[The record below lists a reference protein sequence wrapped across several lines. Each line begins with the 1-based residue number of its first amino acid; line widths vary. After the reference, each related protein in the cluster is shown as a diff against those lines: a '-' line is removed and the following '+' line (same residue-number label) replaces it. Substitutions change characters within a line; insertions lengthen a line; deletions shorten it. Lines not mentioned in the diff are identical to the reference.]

1 MAINL
6 DTLAAD
12 LRGMSDQDWEAV
24 RDIWSA
30 EHVRRNE
37 LAALPGQIDQVAD
50 RLRKMGRHEPGAEF
64 VPPTSSMDA
73 YMAGETIS
81 QDGQVYACTVDW
93 TRWGPSVLPDAW
105 TTTDEGE
112 ETDEGDHVT
121 TG

>member
-6 DTLAAD
+6 DTLATD
-12 LRGMSDQDWEAV
+12 LREMSGEDWEAM

-37 LAALPGQIDQVAD
+37 LAALPGQVDQVAD
-50 RLRKMGRHEPGAEF
+50 RLRETAPERHEPGAPF

-73 YMAGETIS
+73 YMAGETIT
-81 QDGQVYACTVDW
+81 QDGQTYTCTVDW

-105 TTTDEGE
+105 EEVPADEAE
-112 ETDEGDHVT
+112 ELGD
-121 TG
+121 

>member
-6 DTLAAD
+6 ETLAAD
-12 LRGMSDQDWEAV
+12 LREMSSQDWEAM

-50 RLRKMGRHEPGAEF
+50 RLRGTERHEPGAEF

-81 QDGQVYACTVDW
+81 QDGQVYTCTVDW

-105 TTTDEGE
+105 QATDEGE
-112 ETDEGDHVT
+112 EP
-121 TG
+121 

>member
-12 LRGMSDQDWEAV
+12 LREMSGEDWEAM

-37 LAALPGQIDQVAD
+37 LAALPGQVDQVAD
-50 RLRKMGRHEPGAEF
+50 RLREMERHAPGAEF

-73 YMAGETIS
+73 YMAGETIT
-81 QDGQVYACTVDW
+81 QDGVPYECIVDW

-105 TTTDEGE
+105 QATIEGE
-112 ETDEGDHVT
+112 EP
-121 TG
+121 